1 MIQKFVDR
9 FMERKDLLAEQ
20 FKKEFPSNYMDVVK
34 GVMEILADEDDC
46 WDSPDP
52 SRIVKAGWG
61 SYQGEDLYV
70 IGASGYSPDTYWVV
84 KVAYGSCSGCDTLE
98 AIESERGH
106 NDDWTETI
114 TTEQNINDLLT
125 LALHIVQN
133 IKEV

>member
-20 FKKEFPSNYMDVVK
+20 FKKEFPSSYTDVVK
-34 GVMEILADEDDC
+34 GVVEILADEDDP
-46 WDSPDP
+46 WASPDP

-61 SYQGEDLYV
+61 DYQGEDLYV
-70 IGASGYSPDTYWVV
+70 IGASGCSPSTYWVV
-84 KVAYGSCSGCDTLE
+84 KVAYGSCSECDTLE
-98 AIESERGH
+98 RIESEREY
-106 NDDWTETI
+106 DWDSNTTT
-114 TTEQNINDLLT
+114 TTEQNIKDLFT